1 MNKINIQF
9 FKTSFGELILG
20 EFKGKICLCDWKY
33 RRMRTAIDRRIQRGL
48 ETSYEEKS
56 SPVIRKAQSQLEE
69 YFEGRRNDFE
79 VPLLLVG
86 TPFQKHVWQEL
97 LKIPF
102 GKTESYSGLSKKIDN
117 EKAVRAVAAANGANA
132 ISIFIPCHRIIGING
147 EPVGYA
153 GGTSTKKKL
162 LQLEKGI
169 KGLEQLT
176 LFA

>member
-1 MNKINIQF
+1 MNKINIQC
-9 FKTSFGELILG
+9 FKTSFSELILG

-69 YFEGRRNDFE
+69 YFEGRRNNFE

-102 GKTESYSGLSKKIDN
+102 GKTESYSGLSKKINN

-132 ISIFIPCHRIIGING
+132 ISIFIPCHRIIGSNG

-176 LFA
+176 LFD